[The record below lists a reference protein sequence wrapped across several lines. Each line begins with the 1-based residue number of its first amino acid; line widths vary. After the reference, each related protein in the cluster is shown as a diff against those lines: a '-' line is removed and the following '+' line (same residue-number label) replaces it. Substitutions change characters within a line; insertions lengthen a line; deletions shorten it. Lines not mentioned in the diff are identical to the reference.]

1 MFCVYTCRCKNE
13 EKVKVVRVVAKEIA
27 KLSARL
33 VDCASQMAVTFQE
46 DEDGE
51 QPPLE
56 VREEAELLRRE
67 WSSQVSSKRCI
78 LECTSNDW
86 LLLMLWFIASI

>member
-1 MFCVYTCRCKNE
+1 
-13 EKVKVVRVVAKEIA
+13 
-27 KLSARL
+27 
-33 VDCASQMAVTFQE
+33 MAVTFQE

-51 QPPLE
+51 QPLLE

-78 LECTSNDW
+78 LVCTSNDW